1 MPKVGLS
8 GALSKRIEASQNEHD
23 PIDRAYDEMFGL
35 NHKGDGE
42 KIVEL
47 DLTHVKPHPQDPFK
61 PYSEEKLKEL
71 ADSIAKV
78 GLLDPINVRPDKNGG
93 YEILTGK
100 NRSNAARLNGDKKIK
115 AIVRDVDDDTAVMI
129 ITDSNLKHREKL
141 LPSEKAFAYKL
152 QLDAV
157 KKQGKRSDLEEN
169 ETSTQIAWKSESAC
183 LVAEHNEVSRDEI
196 RRYIRL
202 TYLIPELLELVDNDE
217 IPLMAGVYIS
227 QIDEQAQKEVY
238 QYFFV
243 LNNEGKLDL
252 KTSAAIKEAFKDRK
266 MSITV
271 DTLAK
276 LLNKEKSKIKPKPFS
291 INRSK
296 FKDFADKLPNDNDL
310 EKLFLEFLHE
320 KFGDK

>member
-1 MPKVGLS
+1 MPKGGLS

-61 PYSEEKLKEL
+61 PYPEEKLKEL

-152 QLDAV
+152 QLEAV
-157 KKQGKRSDLEEN
+157 KNQGKRTDLAESS
-169 ETSTQIAWKSESAC
+169 TSVQIEQKLSRSIVAGINDVKDSE
-183 LVAEHNEVSRDEI
+183 I
-196 RRYIRL
+196 QRYIRL

-276 LLNKEKSKIKPKPFS
+276 LLNKEKSKIKSKPFS

>member
-1 MPKVGLS
+1 MPKGGLS

-47 DLTHVKPHPQDPFK
+47 DLTLVKPHPQDPFK
-61 PYSEEKLKEL
+61 PYPEEKLKEL

-78 GLLDPINVRPDKNGG
+78 GLLGPINVRPDKNGG

-152 QLDAV
+152 QLEAV
-157 KKQGKRSDLEEN
+157 KNQGKRTDLAESS
-169 ETSTQIAWKSESAC
+169 TSVQIEQKLSRSIVAGINDVKDSE
-183 LVAEHNEVSRDEI
+183 I
-196 RRYIRL
+196 QRYIRL

-243 LNNEGKLDL
+243 LNYEGKLDL

>member
-100 NRSNAARLNGDKKIK
+100 NRSNAVKINGDKKIR
-115 AIVRDVDDDTAVMI
+115 AIVRDVDDDTAIII

-141 LPSEKAFAYKL
+141 LPSEKGFAYRL

-157 KKQGKRSDLEEN
+157 KKQGKRTDLEEN
-169 ETSTQIAWKSESAC
+169 GTSAQIAQKLSRDI
-183 LVAEHNEVSRDEI
+183 VAENNDVSKDEI
-196 RRYIRL
+196 QRYIRL

-243 LNNEGKLDL
+243 LNYEGKLDL

-276 LLNKEKSKIKPKPFS
+276 LLNKENSKKKSKPFA